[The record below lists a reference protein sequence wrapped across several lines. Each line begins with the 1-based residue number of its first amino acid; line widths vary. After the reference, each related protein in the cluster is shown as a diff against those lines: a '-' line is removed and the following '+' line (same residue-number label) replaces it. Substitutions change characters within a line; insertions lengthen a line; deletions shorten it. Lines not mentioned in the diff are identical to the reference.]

1 MEKVYIGGVID
12 RLEYE
17 LSIVNKLRG
26 IIENWD
32 YEIWLFNNKKETV
45 ISSLKLIIEEEEFSE
60 IKREI
65 LEKID
70 NDIETSKDKVVLE
83 EFRNKVE
90 NIGNDAVK
98 VI

>member
-32 YEIWLFNNKKETV
+32 YEI
-45 ISSLKLIIEEEEFSE
+45 
-60 IKREI
+60 
-65 LEKID
+65 
-70 NDIETSKDKVVLE
+70 
-83 EFRNKVE
+83 
-90 NIGNDAVK
+90 
-98 VI
+98 